1 MSSKFK
7 YKTRFSNSIIAS
19 GEVDSPQINISKA
32 SIDSLKDIIPNDVD
46 LEKNIDL
53 LAVAFNAAVVNK
65 FNRNGDGINSKSAIS
80 IIDQFKHKPTNIEHQ
95 KQKVVGHIVSASL
108 SDFETSEILRA
119 EDLEDSNEP
128 FNIALA
134 SLIYKT
140 VNPQFANLV
149 EESVDP
155 ESELY
160 HQVSASWEIGFNDF
174 VLAVGSDNLNEAEL
188 IEDEGQIEELKGYL
202 KALGGDGKMKDGS
215 PVHRLIVG
223 EILPLGIGFTSNP
236 AAEVEG
242 LTVGLKME
250 KEEKQE
256 KTKKNI
262 SQIHISNVINKKSTI
277 MDNNEILN
285 NLVSAL
291 EEQTSN
297 KKFSEEAVATVSK
310 IINDAIL
317 ERNNSFVEEKEKLEN
332 EKAELAK
339 AAEETAEKVNQL
351 QEELASATKR
361 VAEMEQSQKQ
371 QEAIARFDSRMSV
384 VEEIYELND
393 ESRKV
398 VAEELK
404 DLNESEES
412 FAAFQEKLQVV
423 LKHQDKQFI
432 AQQQEEFNAK
442 LAEAVEK
449 RLEELKSDSESV
461 EEVVEEAIE
470 NVETEEVE
478 AIANNNAESSEK
490 ELSLSEK
497 FKKAFSEDN
506 LTINY

>member
-7 YKTRFSNSIIAS
+7 YKTSFSSSIIAS

-108 SDFETSEILRA
+108 SDFKTSEILRA

-215 PVHRLIVG
+215 PVNRLIVG

-291 EEQTSN
+291 EEQTSS

-317 ERNNSFVEEKEKLEN
+317 QRNNSFVEEKEKLEN

-371 QEAIARFDSRMSV
+371 QEAIARFDSRMSI

-404 DLNESEES
+404 DLDGSEES
-412 FAAFQEKLQVV
+412 FATFQEKLQVV
-423 LKHQDKQFI
+423 LKHQDKKFI
-432 AQQQEEFNAK
+432 AQQQEEFNSK

-449 RLEELKSDSESV
+449 RLEELKSDSKSV